1 MIAILM
7 ATMNID
13 AGDDKYRMGYVE
25 NKNAFG
31 IKSSL
36 VDAVNR
42 NCGACVLVRLM
53 IRNYMS

>member
-1 MIAILM
+1 MM